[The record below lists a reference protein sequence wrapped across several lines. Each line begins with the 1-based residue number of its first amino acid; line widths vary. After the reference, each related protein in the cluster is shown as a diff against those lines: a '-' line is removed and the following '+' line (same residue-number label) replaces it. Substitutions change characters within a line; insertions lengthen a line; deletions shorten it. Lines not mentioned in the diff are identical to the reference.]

1 MAEQTALKSVAS
13 VGASG
18 AIYVRLKLV
27 MDIFG
32 LTVSTVKVCN
42 SEDIGSTA
50 LRSAVE
56 TRARDISLALLLSGE
71 SRDGSSQEGN
81 DSE

>member
-1 MAEQTALKSVAS
+1 MAEQTALKSVALAG
-13 VGASG
+13 VEG
-18 AIYVRLKLV
+18 AIYVRLS
-27 MDIFG
+27 
-32 LTVSTVKVCN
+32 LT
-42 SEDIGSTA
+42 EDILELTISAVEVGNSKNISSTA

>member
-1 MAEQTALKSVAS
+1 MAEQTALKSVAF

-18 AIYVRLKLV
+18 AIHVSLCLNMDRLE
-27 MDIFG
+27 
-32 LTVSTVKVCN
+32 LTVSAVKVGN
-42 SEDIGSTA
+42 SKDISSTA

-71 SRDGSSQEGN
+71 SRDGGSQEGN
-81 DSE
+81 NSE

>member
-1 MAEQTALKSVAS
+1 MAEQTALKSVALAG
-13 VGASG
+13 VEGAV
-18 AIYVRLKLV
+18 YVRLSLA
-27 MDIFG
+27 
-32 LTVSTVKVCN
+32 
-42 SEDIGSTA
+42 EDILELTISAVEVGNSKNISSTA

>member
-1 MAEQTALKSVAS
+1 MAEQTALKSVALAG
-13 VGASG
+13 VEG
-18 AIYVRLKLV
+18 AIYVRLSLV
-27 MDIFG
+27 EDMLE
-32 LTVSTVKVCN
+32 LTVSAVEVGN
-42 SEDIGSTA
+42 SKDISSTA

-56 TRARDISLALLLSGE
+56 TRAGDISLALLLSGE